1 LLNESTIFQN
11 YSPLRN
17 AILDFG
23 ALTTALGAA
32 LFATETLGAE
42 AGSEGRG
49 MLMPESKRPD
59 PAID

>member
-1 LLNESTIFQN
+1 M
-11 YSPLRN
+11 Y

>member
-1 LLNESTIFQN
+1 M
-11 YSPLRN
+11 N

-32 LFATETLGAE
+32 LLLAETLGAE
-42 AGSEGRG
+42 AGAEAREGRG
-49 MLMPESKRPD
+49 MLVPESKRPE